1 MAVDLQFYQYD
12 VATKQ
17 KTLITNGYNMG
28 NIFKG
33 GQSKFS
39 FAIYNNGDTTA
50 VSPIISFKRYQNS
63 SNEPVTWKKVSFM
76 ENSNYGDTL
85 QLPDIKAK
93 SWLTGKDV
101 YSEDFQGYPVIAGT
115 PLSSD
120 WQTWQGVDTT
130 WEVYN
135 GWLQHNVDIQ
145 DSKAKWTALPS
156 KKNYFFSM
164 NITIRD
170 GCYGGVLVRDE
181 GDSDT
186 GYIILIQGMANR
198 LGEVAS
204 NEGIIQI
211 YKGSFMSGINSWT
224 LVKQSGSTGI
234 RGTHDYMAVK
244 LEDNKIQVWYKNQ
257 ERPILTYV
265 DEDSTYNDA
274 RIPILLCSAG
284 SGSVLSYFDNIYME
298 VPNDDGVIWVKNEVD
313 EKTALFGIQK
323 TLIDIQYGGE
333 I

>member
-1 MAVDLQFYQYD
+1 MAVDLKFYHYD
-12 VATKQ
+12 VNTKQ
-17 KTLITNGYNMG
+17 KTLITNGYNLG
-28 NIFKG
+28 NLFKG
-33 GQSKFS
+33 SQKKFS
-39 FAIYNNGDTTA
+39 FTIYNDGDTTA
-50 VSPIISFKRYQNS
+50 VSPFVSFKRYQSNS
-63 SNEPVTWKKVSFM
+63 DKPIEWKSVSFM
-76 ENSNYGDTL
+76 ENSNYDKGL
-85 QLPDIKAK
+85 ELPDIKPK

-120 WQTWQGVDTT
+120 WLTWQGVDKT

-156 KKNYFFSM
+156 AKDYFFSM

-170 GCYGGVLVRDE
+170 GCYGGLLVRDT
-181 GDSDT
+181 GDNDT
-186 GYIILIQGMANR
+186 GYIILIQGVASR
-198 LGEVAS
+198 LGDVAS

-244 LEDNKIQVWYKNQ
+244 LSGNTIQVWYKNKGN
-257 ERPILTYV
+257 PILSYIDEEETY
-265 DEDSTYNDA
+265 TDA

-284 SGSVLSYFDNIYME
+284 SGSVLSYFDDLYME
-298 VPNDDGVIWVKNEVD
+298 VENDDGVIWVKNEVD
-313 EKTALFGIQK
+313 ESTPLFGTQR
-323 TLIDIQYGGE
+323 TLLDITYGGE
-333 I
+333 